1 LYHRPRRSDI
11 ENTTRQ
17 DEDELT
23 ANEVDAEGNILAADN
38 ADPPP

>member
-17 DEDELT
+17 DELT